1 MVNLRLYCYK
11 KIGITIFL
19 TLAPELQFVN
29 MQLFY
34 VPNISGAE
42 VILDETES
50 KHAIRVLRLIVGN
63 QVQIIDGKGGFYE
76 AEIIDA
82 NQKKCRLSIVK
93 STSEFGKKDFHL
105 HIAIAPTKNT
115 DRFEWFLE
123 KATEIGID
131 EITPLLTSHSE
142 RKSINPERL
151 EKILVSAMKQSLKAY
166 LPKLNKLTSFKEL
179 VVNNKTKNKFI
190 AYCDDIQK
198 THLKELTKKG
208 NDTLILI
215 GPEGDFSP
223 EEVQLATVNGFE
235 VVSLGT
241 ARLRTETAGIV
252 ACNIV
257 NLANE

>member
-1 MVNLRLYCYK
+1 
-11 KIGITIFL
+11 
-19 TLAPELQFVN
+19 

-50 KHAIRVLRLIVGN
+50 KHAIRVLRLQKGN
-63 QVQIIDGKGGFYE
+63 HVQIVDGKGGFFE
-76 AEIIDA
+76 AEIADA
-82 NQKKCRLSIVK
+82 NPKKCRLSIIK
-93 STSEFGKKDFHL
+93 TQPEFGKKDFHL
-105 HIAIAPTKNT
+105 HIAIAPTKNI

-142 RKSINPERL
+142 RKTVNPERL

-166 LPKLNKLTSFKEL
+166 LPKLNSLTTFKEL
-179 VVNNKTKNKFI
+179 VTSNISENKFI
-190 AYCDDIQK
+190 AYCDEIQK
-198 THLKELTKKG
+198 NHLKDLVNKG
-208 NDTLILI
+208 KNSLILI

-223 EEVQLATVNGFE
+223 EEVEFAIENGFE
-235 VVSLGT
+235 VVSLGS

>member
-1 MVNLRLYCYK
+1 
-11 KIGITIFL
+11 
-19 TLAPELQFVN
+19 

-42 VILDETES
+42 VVLDETES
-50 KHAIRVLRLIVGN
+50 KHAIRVLRLTTGT

-76 AEIIDA
+76 AEITDA
-82 NQKKCRLSIVK
+82 NQKKCRLLIVK
-93 STSEFGKKDFHL
+93 STKEFGKKDFHL
-105 HIAIAPTKNT
+105 HIAIAPTKNN

-142 RKSINPERL
+142 RKTINNERF

-166 LPKLNKLTSFKEL
+166 LPKLNNLTSIKEL
-179 VVNNKTKNKFI
+179 IATNKTENRFI

-198 THLKELTKKG
+198 THLKDLAEKG
-208 NDTLILI
+208 KDTLILI
-215 GPEGDFSP
+215 GPEGDFGP
-223 EEVQLATVNGFE
+223 EEIHMAIENGFK
-235 VVSLGT
+235 VVSLGE

-252 ACNIV
+252 ACHIV